1 MPAVDECALPRS
13 LVEHFEHAAHGRP
26 VRALLELLRPISTTP
41 WLEAS
46 AS

>member
-13 LVEHFEHAAHGRP
+13 LLEHFEQAAHGQP
-26 VRALLELLRPISTTP
+26 VVGLLELLRPISTAP
-41 WLEAS
+41 WLGAS